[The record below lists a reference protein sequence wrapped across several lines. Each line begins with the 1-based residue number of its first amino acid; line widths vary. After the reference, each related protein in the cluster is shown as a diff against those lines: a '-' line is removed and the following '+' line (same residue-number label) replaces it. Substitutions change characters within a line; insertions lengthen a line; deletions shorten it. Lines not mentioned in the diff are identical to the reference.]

1 MRKFVLSL
9 LIFTITNSFTTLCFA
24 NKNKIIVKIDDEIV
38 TSYELKNKI
47 KTLLVLANQ
56 NLSQENID
64 EVKQQALIQLIN
76 SKLKLKEVTKYS
88 IEANEN
94 SIRDQLLNI
103 SSNNLPALKNSFLE
117 NNVNFD
123 LFKDEIKIEMSWQ
136 KLIYFLYNKK
146 INDEE
151 LKSQIESFEKSNFS
165 REDFRIAEIE
175 ILNEN
180 QSEIKTN
187 IEFIKD
193 QIKKNGF
200 DNTAVKFSIS
210 NSSTSKGDLGWLDS
224 KVISKKIYNIL
235 KNLKIGEVSEPII
248 SPQSIVFLKLLD
260 KKISKIDKSQSNEYK
275 ERLLTQKKNELYN
288 LYSTS
293 HLSKVRNNSLIE
305 YK

>member
-1 MRKFVLSL
+1 MRKLFLSL
-9 LIFTITNSFTTLCFA
+9 FIFTIINLFTTLCFA
-24 NKNKIIVKIDDEIV
+24 DKNKIIVKIDNEIV
-38 TSYELKNKI
+38 TSYDLKNKI

-56 NLSQENID
+56 NLSQKNIN
-64 EVKQQALIQLIN
+64 EVKQQALVQLIN
-76 SKLKLKEVTKYS
+76 SKLKLKEITKYS

-94 SIRDQLLNI
+94 TIRDQLMNI
-103 SSNNLPALKNSFLE
+103 SSNNLPALKNTFLQ
-117 NNVNFD
+117 NNVNYD
-123 LFKDEIKIEMSWQ
+123 LFKNEIKIEMGWQ

-151 LKSQIESFEKSNFS
+151 LKSQIESFEKSNLN

-175 ILNEN
+175 ILIEN
-180 QSEIKTN
+180 QSQIKKK
-187 IEFIKD
+187 IKLIKD
-193 QIKKNGF
+193 QIERNGF
-200 DNTAVKFSIS
+200 DNTAVKYSIS

-224 KVISKKIYNIL
+224 KVISKKIYSIL

-248 SPQSIVFLKLLD
+248 GPQNIVFLKLMD
-260 KKISKIDKSQSNEYK
+260 KKISKIDKNKSNEYK

-293 HLSKVRNNSLIE
+293 HLSKIRNNSLIE

>member
-1 MRKFVLSL
+1 MRKLVLSL

-88 IEANEN
+88 IEANESSVRN
-94 SIRDQLLNI
+94 QLLNI

-117 NNVNFD
+117 NNVNYD

-151 LKSQIESFEKSNFS
+151 LKSQIVSFENSNFS

-175 ILNEN
+175 ILIEN
-180 QSEIKTN
+180 QSEIKKK
-187 IEFIKD
+187 IELIKD
-193 QIKKNGF
+193 QIKRNGF

-235 KNLKIGEVSEPII
+235 KNLKIGDVSEPII
-248 SPQSIVFLKLLD
+248 SPQNIVFLKLLD
-260 KKISKIDKSQSNEYK
+260 KKISKINKNQSNEYK

-293 HLSKVRNNSLIE
+293 HLSKLRNNSLIE

>member
-136 KLIYFLYNKK
+136 K
-146 INDEE
+146 
-151 LKSQIESFEKSNFS
+151 
-165 REDFRIAEIE
+165 
-175 ILNEN
+175 
-180 QSEIKTN
+180 
-187 IEFIKD
+187 
-193 QIKKNGF
+193 
-200 DNTAVKFSIS
+200 
-210 NSSTSKGDLGWLDS
+210 
-224 KVISKKIYNIL
+224 
-235 KNLKIGEVSEPII
+235 
-248 SPQSIVFLKLLD
+248 
-260 KKISKIDKSQSNEYK
+260 
-275 ERLLTQKKNELYN
+275 
-288 LYSTS
+288 
-293 HLSKVRNNSLIE
+293 
-305 YK
+305 

>member
-1 MRKFVLSL
+1 MRKLFLSL
-9 LIFTITNSFTTLCFA
+9 FIFTIINLFTTLCFA
-24 NKNKIIVKIDDEIV
+24 NKNKIIVKIDNEIV

-56 NLSQENID
+56 NLSQKNIN
-64 EVKQQALIQLIN
+64 EVKQQALVQLIN
-76 SKLKLKEVTKYS
+76 SKLKLKEITKYS

-94 SIRDQLLNI
+94 TIRDQLMNI
-103 SSNNLPALKNSFLE
+103 SSNNLPALKNTFLQ
-117 NNVNFD
+117 NNVNYD
-123 LFKDEIKIEMSWQ
+123 LFKNEIKIEMGWQ

-151 LKSQIESFEKSNFS
+151 LKSQIESFEKSNLN

-175 ILNEN
+175 ILIEN
-180 QSEIKTN
+180 QSQIKKK
-187 IEFIKD
+187 IELIKD
-193 QIKKNGF
+193 QIERNGF
-200 DNTAVKFSIS
+200 DNTAVKYSIS

-224 KVISKKIYNIL
+224 KVISKKIYSIL

-248 SPQSIVFLKLLD
+248 GPQNIVFLKLMD
-260 KKISKIDKSQSNEYK
+260 KKISKIDKNKSNEYK

-293 HLSKVRNNSLIE
+293 HLSKIRNNSLIE

>member
-1 MRKFVLSL
+1 MRKLFLSL
-9 LIFTITNSFTTLCFA
+9 FIFTIINLFTTLCFA
-24 NKNKIIVKIDDEIV
+24 NKNKIIVKIDNEIV

-56 NLSQENID
+56 NLSQKNIN
-64 EVKQQALIQLIN
+64 EVKQQALVQLIN
-76 SKLKLKEVTKYS
+76 SKLKLKEITKYS

-94 SIRDQLLNI
+94 TIRDQLMNI
-103 SSNNLPALKNSFLE
+103 SSNNLPALKNTFLQ
-117 NNVNFD
+117 NNVNYD
-123 LFKDEIKIEMSWQ
+123 LFKNEIKIEMGWQ

-151 LKSQIESFEKSNFS
+151 LKSQIESFEKSNLN

-175 ILNEN
+175 ILIEN
-180 QSEIKTN
+180 QSQIKKK
-187 IEFIKD
+187 IKLIKD
-193 QIKKNGF
+193 QIERNGF
-200 DNTAVKFSIS
+200 DNTAVKYSIS

-224 KVISKKIYNIL
+224 KVISKKIYSIL

-248 SPQSIVFLKLLD
+248 GPQNIVFLKLMD
-260 KKISKIDKSQSNEYK
+260 KKISKIDKNKSNEYK

-293 HLSKVRNNSLIE
+293 HLSKIRNNSLIE